1 MRRDWLWVALIVS
14 VLLNVFFC
22 CDGIATY
29 VERADKMADEML
41 KDSVVI
47 EDTARVVAPTANS
60 ESLLRYDEVVLE
72 RADVK
77 IEKTEREPNDKEDN
91 FPNKTVTELPESVQK
106 FPESVQKFPE
116 SDKNLQDSIQ
126 NFGESV
132 TDSVKVRLPITQK
145 VYEDSM
151 CKVWVSGYNPK
162 VDSVDVFQ
170 RRVYYP
176 VAVEKGREDP
186 KIVITI
192 GPYIGFGNKGFNYG
206 VAVNI
211 GVPLSRLKWW

>member
-1 MRRDWLWVALIVS
+1 MMKRDWLWVALAVS

-29 VERADKMADEML
+29 VERADKRADEML

-60 ESLLRYDEVVLE
+60 ESLLRHDEVALE

-77 IEKTEREPNDKEDN
+77 IEKTEREPN
-91 FPNKTVTELPESVQK
+91 NKTVTELPESVQK
-106 FPESVQKFPE
+106 FSE
-116 SDKNLQDSIQ
+116 SDKNLQDSVQ

-145 VYEDSM
+145 VYEDSI

-162 VDSVDVFQ
+162 VDSVYVFQ

-176 VAVEKGREDP
+176 VAVEKEREDP

-192 GPYIGFGNKGFNYG
+192 GPYMGFGNKGFNYG
-206 VAVNI
+206 IALNI

>member
-1 MRRDWLWVALIVS
+1 MNFPSLSATEFLMIKLSLPWILLILVI
-14 VLLNVFFC
+14 VY
-22 CDGIATY
+22 Y
-29 VERADKMADEML
+29 VH
-41 KDSVVI
+41 
-47 EDTARVVAPTANS
+47 
-60 ESLLRYDEVVLE
+60 LE
-72 RADVK
+72 RFFRRKFIKEREVHVADVK

-145 VYEDSM
+145 VYEDSI

-162 VDSVDVFQ
+162 VDSVNVFQ

-176 VAVEKGREDP
+176 VAMEKGREDP

-192 GPYIGFGNKGFNYG
+192 GPYMGFGNKGFNYG
-206 VAVNI
+206 IALNI

>member
-1 MRRDWLWVALIVS
+1 MMKRDWLWVALIVS

-29 VERADKMADEML
+29 VERADKRADKML

-47 EDTARVVAPTANS
+47 EDTTRVVAPTANS

-91 FPNKTVTELPESVQK
+91 FPNKGDHFEEKDEMVTPNLPENSSNLPES
-106 FPESVQKFPE
+106 
-116 SDKNLQDSIQ
+116 
-126 NFGESV
+126 
-132 TDSVKVRLPITQK
+132 DSVNVVIPITQK
-145 VYEDSM
+145 VYEDSI

-192 GPYIGFGNKGFNYG
+192 GPYMGFGNKGFNYG
-206 VAVNI
+206 IALNI

>member
-1 MRRDWLWVALIVS
+1 MKRDWLWVALIVS

-29 VERADKMADEML
+29 VERADKRADEML

-47 EDTARVVAPTANS
+47 EDTTRVVAPTANS

-77 IEKTEREPNDKEDN
+77 IEKTERETNDKEDN
-91 FPNKTVTELPESVQK
+91 FPNKGDHFEEKDEMVTPNLPENSSNLPES
-106 FPESVQKFPE
+106 
-116 SDKNLQDSIQ
+116 
-126 NFGESV
+126 
-132 TDSVKVRLPITQK
+132 DSVNVVIPITQK
-145 VYEDSM
+145 VYEDSI

-176 VAVEKGREDP
+176 VAAEKEREDP

-192 GPYIGFGNKGFNYG
+192 GPYMGFGNKGFNYG
-206 VAVNI
+206 IALNI

>member
-1 MRRDWLWVALIVS
+1 MMKRDWLWVALIVS
-14 VLLNVFFC
+14 VMLNVFFC

-29 VERADKMADEML
+29 VERADKRADEML

-77 IEKTEREPNDKEDN
+77 IEKTGREPNDKEDN
-91 FPNKTVTELPESVQK
+91 FPNKGDHFEEKDEMVTPNLPENSSNLPES
-106 FPESVQKFPE
+106 
-116 SDKNLQDSIQ
+116 
-126 NFGESV
+126 
-132 TDSVKVRLPITQK
+132 DSVNVVIPITQK
-145 VYEDSM
+145 VYEDSI

-176 VAVEKGREDP
+176 VAVEKEREDP

-192 GPYIGFGNKGFNYG
+192 GPYMGFGNKGFNYG
-206 VAVNI
+206 IALNI
-211 GVPLSRLKWW
+211 GVPLSRLKWL